1 MCNITYYYYSTR
13 ANIQI
18 ANNEPIERISV
29 KEYRCL
35 VDGVYYIIANFESYE
50 AMVEIRIND
59 IPIYALDG
67 DEYENVTPVMIW
79 PIKID
84 DVISITGM
92 VETKINISFLKIS
105 N

>member
-1 MCNITYYYYSTR
+1 
-13 ANIQI
+13 
-18 ANNEPIERISV
+18 
-29 KEYRCL
+29 
-35 VDGVYYIIANFESYE
+35 
-50 AMVEIRIND
+50 MVEIRIND

-92 VETKINISFLKIS
+92 VETNINISFLKIS